1 MLVRHLSYFAALAR
15 ERHFARA
22 AELCNI
28 TQPTLSAA
36 LRKLED
42 DLGVPLVVRNQRF
55 LGLTSEGEK
64 VLAWSRQIL
73 TDYTSLRDDLAGM
86 RRGLTGTLHLGVIPA
101 AMPAVAFVTARFAQ
115 RHPAAKV
122 EIQSMTSRA
131 IQSALDRFEIDAGM
145 TYLENEPL
153 ENVRRVFLYREH
165 FVFAV
170 RREHPLAGLSEISW
184 SEAAEQRL
192 CLLSEDMQNRRI
204 VDGLARSIGVTI
216 RPEVVSNSFLAICAH
231 LRQGDWASIVP
242 HTFFAVFGGAPDL
255 VGMRLVAPVHD
266 QPVGL
271 VLSDRDPP
279 SPMASALLASVG
291 DTDLEAEIAASLR
304 AI

>member
-1 MLVRHLSYFAALAR
+1 MLVRHLSYFATLAR

-36 LRKLED
+36 LRKLEE
-42 DLGVPLVVRNQRF
+42 DLGAPLVVRNQRF
-55 LGLTSEGEK
+55 IGLTSEGEK

-73 TDYTSLRDDLAGM
+73 TDYTSLRDDLSGM
-86 RRGLTGTLHLGVIPA
+86 KRGLTGTLHLGVIPA
-101 AMPAVAFVTARFAQ
+101 AMPAVAFVTARFCE

-131 IQSALDRFEIDAGM
+131 IQNALDRFEIDGGM
-145 TYLENEPL
+145 TYLDNEPL
-153 ENVRRVFLYREH
+153 ANVRRVALYREH

-170 RREHPLAGLSEISW
+170 RREHPLAGRQEMSW
-184 SEAAEQRL
+184 SEASKQRL

-204 VDGLARSIGVTI
+204 IDTLAHSVGVVI
-216 RPEVVSNSFLAICAH
+216 QPEIVSNSYLAVCAH
-231 LRQGDWASIVP
+231 LRQGRWASIVP
-242 HTFFAVFGGAPDL
+242 HTFFTTFGGASGL
-255 VGMRLVAPVHD
+255 VGVPLVAPIHD

-271 VLSDRDPP
+271 VLADRDPP
-279 SPMASALLASVG
+279 SAMASALLAAVG
-291 DTDLEAEIAASLR
+291 GADLEAEIAASLGGT
-304 AI
+304 